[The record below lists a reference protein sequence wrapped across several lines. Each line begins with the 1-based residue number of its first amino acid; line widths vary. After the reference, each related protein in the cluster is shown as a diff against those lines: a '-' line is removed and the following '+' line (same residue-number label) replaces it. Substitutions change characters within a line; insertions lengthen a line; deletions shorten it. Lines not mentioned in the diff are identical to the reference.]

1 VPMLMGR
8 LDGRWLVAGGLMV
21 FAASCFMNTHMSLVY
36 GGDQLF
42 MPNIVR
48 AIGQAVVMAPLSA
61 IAMAGIA
68 RQESAAASGLFN
80 MLRNLG
86 GAFGTALLGTIV
98 TKREQYH
105 SNIIGQSV
113 TLLRDEVRTRID
125 QMTSYFMAHGV
136 SDPATAKHQA
146 IVAIGRSVKAQSLVM
161 GFSDTFA
168 VLGVIL
174 VASAACVFVM
184 RKGAASG
191 GGGH

>member
-1 VPMLMGR
+1 
-8 LDGRWLVAGGLMV
+8 
-21 FAASCFMNTHMSLVY
+21 
-36 GGDQLF
+36 
-42 MPNIVR
+42 
-48 AIGQAVVMAPLSA
+48 
-61 IAMAGIA
+61 
-68 RQESAAASGLFN
+68 

-113 TLLRDEVRTRID
+113 SLFREETRTRLD
-125 QMTSYFMAHGV
+125 QLTHYFMASGV

-146 IVAIGRSVKAQSLVM
+146 VIAIGNTVRAQSLVM

-174 VASAACVFVM
+174 LASAACIFIM
-184 RKGAASG
+184 RKGAAG
-191 GGGH
+191 GGGGAH